1 VSDSRTEITML
12 AGEPVVVDGDVAGV
26 ESAIL
31 AAARGS
37 IMELVW
43 LPESGTGRQV
53 GVNPEHVVA
62 LRPAPAGGS

>member
-1 VSDSRTEITML
+1 VSDSRTEITMV
-12 AGEPVVVDGDVAGV
+12 AGAPLVVDGDVADI

-37 IMELVW
+37 LMELVW
-43 LPESGTGRQV
+43 LPETATGRQV

-62 LRPAPAGGS
+62 VRPA